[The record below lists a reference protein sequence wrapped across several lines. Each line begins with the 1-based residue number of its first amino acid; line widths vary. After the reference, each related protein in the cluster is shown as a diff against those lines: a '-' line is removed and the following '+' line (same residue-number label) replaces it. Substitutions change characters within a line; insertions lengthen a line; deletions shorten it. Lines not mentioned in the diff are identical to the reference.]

1 MSKKL
6 TTQEYN
12 LKILDCLRYYIK
24 KYPELRFQQI
34 LTNLNLIK
42 DNNPLYNEES
52 KETYNLLDNYI
63 NSKNNKNKSD
73 KTNLGTVLKNYVNI
87 LKENE
92 KIKTNLKNN
101 IEDEYIKEYMNNT
114 QKSFEDSIEYAF
126 KTDNTCIKQNHKN
139 YFNDNIYDKK
149 QCNKKPYI
157 KPNLKIDNY
166 FKNKYN
172 KTYFNNYLNKIKNN
186 KTSQENKTKLSL
198 NEFNDI
204 IKEKC
209 ANVIHNYFYDLYE
222 LDDRSII
229 INNIYHYLWRNFIIL
244 NVNIE
249 ELINNCFKTLPKVEL
264 TDNYLYDIHL
274 YILSQLFNTYIQI
287 KYNYDI
293 TETFNNN
300 ILRFEFQELQ
310 NDYYH
315 GSISDKTMYELT
327 YTFNPEF
334 ISTFK
339 KIKDFVYLYNDIKTL
354 LKSNNG
360 IEYNINE
367 LNNNKIFEIDKN
379 YINEINILMEELE
392 N

>member
-1 MSKKL
+1 M
-6 TTQEYN
+6 
-12 LKILDCLRYYIK
+12 I
-24 KYPELRFQQI
+24 F
-34 LTNLNLIK
+34 
-42 DNNPLYNEES
+42 
-52 KETYNLLDNYI
+52 
-63 NSKNNKNKSD
+63 
-73 KTNLGTVLKNYVNI
+73 
-87 LKENE
+87 
-92 KIKTNLKNN
+92 
-101 IEDEYIKEYMNNT
+101 M
-114 QKSFEDSIEYAF
+114 
-126 KTDNTCIKQNHKN
+126 
-139 YFNDNIYDKK
+139 
-149 QCNKKPYI
+149 
-157 KPNLKIDNY
+157 
-166 FKNKYN
+166 
-172 KTYFNNYLNKIKNN
+172 
-186 KTSQENKTKLSL
+186 
-198 NEFNDI
+198 
-204 IKEKC
+204 
-209 ANVIHNYFYDLYE
+209 
-222 LDDRSII
+222 
-229 INNIYHYLWRNFIIL
+229 NNIYRYLWRNFIIL

-327 YTFNPEF
+327 YTWNPEF
-334 ISTFK
+334 IATFK

-360 IEYNINE
+360 LEYNINE

-379 YINEINILMEELE
+379 YINEINTLMEELE

>member
-1 MSKKL
+1 MNKEL
-6 TTQEYN
+6 TTKDYN

-42 DNNPLYNEES
+42 DKNPLYNELS
-52 KETYNLLDNYI
+52 KETFKLLDNYI
-63 NSKNNKNKSD
+63 NLKNKTD
-73 KTNLGTVLKNYVNI
+73 KLNEINEEAKSINS
-87 LKENE
+87 ENSF
-92 KIKTNLKNN
+92 
-101 IEDEYIKEYMNNT
+101 IKEYVNKS
-114 QKSFEDSIEYAF
+114 QKSFENSIEYAL
-126 KTDNTCIKQNHKN
+126 KSDNDICIKQNHKN

-149 QCNKKPYI
+149 QYNKKPYI

-229 INNIYHYLWRNFIIL
+229 INNIYRYLWRNFIIL